1 MQNLNRSPKASNPL
15 PLAMGITLVVELEP
29 TWEEEI
35 GSQQLLP
42 AAKEKP
48 THLLRSAQPDN
59 AEPDNAEGS
68 PLDRFHQN
76 RHPSG
81 GISDPP
87 ANHISCHLGI
97 ILYQMQQFVFERS
110 TGDCHAF

>member
-15 PLAMGITLVVELEP
+15 PLAMGITLVVELEH

-35 GSQQLLP
+35 GSQQLLS

-48 THLLRSAQPDN
+48 RHLLRSDQPDN
-59 AEPDNAEGS
+59 SEGS
-68 PLDRFHQN
+68 LLDRFHQN